1 MVFNGGQTPVDFIID
16 IAGWYGATEQEGDL
30 FNPVGPTRVLDS
42 RESDPLAGK
51 SSRTVD
57 VTGVAGVPASGVTA
71 IVANVTV
78 TTISGYG
85 YLTVHPSG
93 IARPIASNINYAPGD
108 TAVPNLVSVAVG
120 ADGNIVVFNGGQTPV
135 DFIID
140 IAGWYGT
147 ALDELDQGDTLTEG
161 LETDLSNVAAVIASA
176 TATASTGPSEGANPL
191 AKYAD
196 LEKSESPVTMPA
208 AGSGDGRLVESLPN
222 TSLPKGDFGYLQ
234 NRPDPAVGRIYS
246 YNADWS
252 KLTGLCS
259 GVVVARNLVL
269 TAAHCVKH
277 ANYQFVPQQF
287 GKETPL
293 GSDYYATRYWI
304 SPYYEN
310 GSNKAADYAFL
321 IFDNTDKFGD

>member
-1 MVFNGGQTPVDFIID
+1 M
-16 IAGWYGATEQEGDL
+16 
-30 FNPVGPTRVLDS
+30 GPTRVLDS

-140 IAGWYGT
+140 IAGWYGR
-147 ALDELDQGDTLTEG
+147 AQVTETG
-161 LETDLSNVAAVIASA
+161 QDLSTFNPVGPTRVLDSRESDPLAGKSSRTVDVTGVAGVPASGVTAIVANVTVTTISGYGYLTVHPSGIARPIASNINLCA
-176 TATASTGPSEGANPL
+176 WRYS
-191 AKYAD
+191 
-196 LEKSESPVTMPA
+196 
-208 AGSGDGRLVESLPN
+208 GS
-222 TSLPKGDFGYLQ
+222 
-234 NRPDPAVGRIYS
+234 
-246 YNADWS
+246 
-252 KLTGLCS
+252 
-259 GVVVARNLVL
+259 
-269 TAAHCVKH
+269 
-277 ANYQFVPQQF
+277 
-287 GKETPL
+287 
-293 GSDYYATRYWI
+293 
-304 SPYYEN
+304 
-310 GSNKAADYAFL
+310 
-321 IFDNTDKFGD
+321 